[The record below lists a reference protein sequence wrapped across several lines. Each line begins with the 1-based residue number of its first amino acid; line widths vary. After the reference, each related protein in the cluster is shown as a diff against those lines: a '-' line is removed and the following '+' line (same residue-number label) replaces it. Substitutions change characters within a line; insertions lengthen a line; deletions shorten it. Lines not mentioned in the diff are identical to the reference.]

1 MTPLPSSTV
10 EGQPWSQL
18 ARASAPD
25 TSMSAFGVQNH
36 VAQYQQYQDAYKN
49 STRPRSSPSTFGPTS
64 ESIPWP
70 LTNGLGIFPNGPIG
84 QPTPVT
90 STFPPNVFQS
100 YAADDQYVKDET
112 SPKEGQQSIAS
123 STPEIRQPQPRR
135 PYANI
140 QPDPV
145 GAAAVQKRKRDD
157 DDLSDLSATTKRRKR
172 TSSVVS
178 ADLSEDDRLLV
189 SLKEEQNLP
198 WKDIASRY
206 SAEKGK
212 TVQVAALQMK
222 YKRLREKYRVWTEP
236 DVGALR
242 QAYEMWEKRKWEIIS
257 EKVSSECETLS
268 AVNTEA
274 DWRCRCSNLELTN
287 AGILNNARG
296 SGKRWKWRQLQ
307 WSQMR
312 E

>member
-1 MTPLPSSTV
+1 MTPCPSDTGGS
-10 EGQPWSQL
+10 QPWTQL

-25 TSMSAFGVQNH
+25 TSMSQYGVQPH
-36 VAQYQQYQDAYKN
+36 FAPIQQYQDPFKN

-70 LTNGLGIFPNGPIG
+70 ITNGLGIYSTGAIG
-84 QPTPVT
+84 QLTPVT
-90 STFPPNVFQS
+90 STFPPNVFQT
-100 YAADDQYVKDET
+100 YAADEQYIKDENF
-112 SPKEGQQSIAS
+112 PKEDPPSIAS

-140 QPDPV
+140 QPDPSGV
-145 GAAAVQKRKRDD
+145 AAQKRKRDD
-157 DDLSDLSATTKRRKR
+157 EDNLDIGLSTKRRKR
-172 TSSVVS
+172 TSSVAS

-236 DVGALR
+236 DLSALR

-257 EKVSSECETLS
+257 EKVSVLNVQINSRET
-268 AVNTEA
+268 V
-274 DWRCRCSNLELTN
+274 LTVCVD
-287 AGILNNARG
+287 A
-296 SGKRWKWRQLQ
+296 
-307 WSQMR
+307 
-312 E
+312 

>member
-1 MTPLPSSTV
+1 MTPLPSSTTADN
-10 EGQPWSQL
+10 QPWTQL

-25 TSMSAFGVQNH
+25 TSMNQFGFQSHN
-36 VAQYQQYQDAYKN
+36 APMQQYIDPSKN
-49 STRPRSSPSTFGPTS
+49 TRPRSSPSTFGPSS

-70 LTNGLGIFPNGPIG
+70 LTNGLGIFPNGPLG
-84 QPTPVT
+84 QPTPIT
-90 STFPPNVFQS
+90 STFPPNVFQQ
-100 YAADDQYVKDET
+100 YANDEQYAKDAT
-112 SPKEGQQSIAS
+112 FPSKEEQQSIAS

-145 GAAAVQKRKRDD
+145 GAAAVQKRNREDD
-157 DDLSDLSATTKRRKR
+157 EPSDISAPTKRRKR

-189 SLKEEQNLP
+189 SLKEDQNLP

-222 YKRLREKYRVWTEP
+222 YKRLREKYRVWT
-236 DVGALR
+236 DSDLSALR

-257 EKVSSECETLS
+257 EKVSSKSRIEVPL
-268 AVNTEA
+268 
-274 DWRCRCSNLELTN
+274 
-287 AGILNNARG
+287 GPH
-296 SGKRWKWRQLQ
+296 
-307 WSQMR
+307 
-312 E
+312 

>member
-1 MTPLPSSTV
+1 MNHFAYPTQT
-10 EGQPWSQL
+10 
-18 ARASAPD
+18 API
-25 TSMSAFGVQNH
+25 
-36 VAQYQQYQDAYKN
+36 QQYHDPTKN
-49 STRPRSSPSTFGPTS
+49 TTRPRSSPSTFGPSS

-70 LTNGLGIFPNGPIG
+70 LTNGLGIFPNGPLG
-84 QPTPVT
+84 QPTPIT
-90 STFPPNVFQS
+90 STFPPNVFQTF
-100 YAADDQYVKDET
+100 ATDDQYAKDAT
-112 SPKEGQQSIAS
+112 FPKEEQQSIAS

-145 GAAAVQKRKRDD
+145 GIAAAQKRSREDD
-157 DDLSDLSATTKRRKR
+157 EPSDISAPTKRRKR

-189 SLKEEQNLP
+189 SLKEDQNLP

-236 DVGALR
+236 DLSALK
-242 QAYEMWEKRKWEIIS
+242 QAYDMWEKRKWEIIS
-257 EKVSSECETLS
+257 EKVSSES
-268 AVNTEA
+268 
-274 DWRCRCSNLELTN
+274 R
-287 AGILNNARG
+287 ILLRANN
-296 SGKRWKWRQLQ
+296 S
-307 WSQMR
+307 
-312 E
+312 